1 MRIKEETRDE
11 TLFNDSTEGQSQ
23 RKNAIRLIAIFASA
37 ISFLYVAFYLNL
49 GLQVLALFNG
59 VFACLY
65 GMVAIINKNS
75 LMRSLGVLLMFLGVL
90 QLVGTGLLFLPPSM
104 GTHFY
109 LMVIPIFS
117 LIVIH
122 PRDRF
127 WWIFFTIVVLVFIGW
142 FEWKRDLWGPV
153 YGSHLLDADLS
164 VYRGIS
170 AIFTV
175 TLSFSVFWVF
185 HRDLN
190 LARKELY
197 NAYERSESLL
207 RNMLPASIARR
218 LKKKQHTIADSFEDA
233 SVLFADLV
241 GFTALAASR
250 PASETVS
257 MLNNIFS
264 AFDQEVAKRGLEKIK
279 TIGDAYM
286 VAGGLPDPS
295 PDHTAQVLGLAVD
308 MLKILRKHNEEYG
321 HELNLRI
328 GVSRGPLIAGVI
340 GSQKLS
346 YDIWGDTVN
355 VASRMESM
363 GIPGRIQVTERV
375 VQVTSDDFEFEDR
388 GILEVKGRGKMRTYL
403 LEDNMRFQKVSKNRE
418 HFIETYYH

>member
-1 MRIKEETRDE
+1 MRIKEETRDD
-11 TLFNDSTEGQSQ
+11 TLFNDSTEDQSQ
-23 RKNAIRLIAIFASA
+23 RQNAIRLIAIFASA

-59 VFACLY
+59 AFACLY

-308 MLKILRKHNEEYG
+308 MLEILRKHNEEYG

-403 LEDNMRFQKVSKNRE
+403 LEDNMGFQKGSKNRK

>member
-1 MRIKEETRDE
+1 MKIKEETRDD
-11 TLFNDSTEGQSQ
+11 TLFNDSTEGQYQ
-23 RKNAIRLIAIFASA
+23 RQNAIRLIAIFASA

-59 VFACLY
+59 AFACLY

-164 VYRGIS
+164 VYRGLS

-218 LKKKQHTIADSFEDA
+218 LKKKQYTIADSFEDA

-308 MLKILRKHNEEYG
+308 MLEILRKHNEEYG

-403 LEDNMRFQKVSKNRE
+403 LEDNMGFQKGSKNRK